1 MADTAS
7 PSGRSLLAAAAGCAL
22 AVPVA
27 VWWLVGDLSAS
38 VPPGTALD
46 HVISPPAIGPWAERA
61 VGVAALLVTGVTTVL
76 LVRASRRR
84 RFDRRWWAAL
94 IPVLVAG
101 AIAGAGWRV
110 VTAGT
115 VGANIGA
122 GLTIMLGGALVALL
136 LLWAAGWSARLL
148 LARRTTR

>member
-1 MADTAS
+1 MGDTAS
-7 PSGRSLLAAAAGCAL
+7 PSGRGLLAAAAGCAL

-27 VWWLVGDLSAS
+27 VWWLVGDLSAD

-46 HVISPPAIGPWAERA
+46 HLISPPGLGPWAERA
-61 VGVAALLVTGVTTVL
+61 VGLGALVVAGVTAAL

-101 AIAGAGWRV
+101 AVVGAGWRV

-148 LARRTTR
+148 LSRRATR